1 MTHLAETRDELELLA
16 QHRGVFVEFLQRLG
30 AFDPAGLAASP
41 ADVIRLC
48 SPAPKLLLAHGNY
61 LGDEALPAH
70 ATVVY
75 CPRTHQAFGHDLRP
89 VGAMLARGVRIAL
102 GTDSLA
108 SSPDLDMLAEARL
121 VRRLHPALPGEAI
134 LRMATLAGAEALGF
148 DDETGSLEPGK
159 SADLIAVEIGAG
171 AGDPHDLVLRGAGRV
186 SRILF
191 KGYWIGG

>member
-1 MTHLAETRDELELLA
+1 
-16 QHRGVFVEFLQRLG
+16 
-30 AFDPAGLAASP
+30 
-41 ADVIRLC
+41 
-48 SPAPKLLLAHGNY
+48 
-61 LGDEALPAH
+61 
-70 ATVVY
+70 
-75 CPRTHQAFGHDLRP
+75 
-89 VGAMLARGVRIAL
+89 MLARGVRIAL